1 MNLNKIIL
9 EVIQKELGEEIVSVP
24 TDPNAY
30 KREGV
35 NFYIANVGLG
45 NKPNKNTK
53 WVQIKDQNKIR
64 SIEKNIFKGQS
75 GTYLQQGNTISKNKW
90 IGCKNGFVGGSV
102 KIIGDKPFPKGFFK
116 IGDQVNITGYKNNPG
131 AKVING
137 FAKIKSIDPNLKGI
151 VIDRPWPSS
160 IKGIQDECASVS
172 KVESNIVNNAKKC
185 GWGTDTKGYV
195 NSGYECPK
203 RSEYQK
209 MVDIM
214 KKYSCVPVSYRIP
227 LDRLI
232 QKKYDKTLLKAA
244 LGVIGRESSYG
255 SGLRYEITAPLK
267 RLGNFF
273 GQDTSIGPGQMKQST
288 ADSLGI
294 KEDITTVEGALTAV
308 YKYLDG
314 AYKMAINSGYSTK
327 SPSSNTPKSDSWS
340 GALDIAIASYNV
352 GRSKIKKYCKT
363 TDPTLKRDCKFAGQF
378 VTEQFDQSPHG
389 DSFFGKLPKYQD
401 GKLKVL
407 NEPVPNYL
415 PNFPTKR
422 WDGVS
427 ITTHGYVKEVT
438 SRMKKFNCF

>member
-9 EVIQKELGEEIVSVP
+9 EVIQRELGEEVVSVP
-24 TDPNAY
+24 SDPYAY

-35 NFYIANVGLG
+35 NFYIAKVGLG
-45 NKPNKNTK
+45 NKPNANTK
-53 WVQIKDQNKIR
+53 WVQITDQTKIR

-90 IGCKNGFVGGSV
+90 VGCKNGFVGGAV
-102 KIIGDKPFPKGFFK
+102 KIIGDKPFTKGLFK

-151 VIDRPWPSS
+151 VVDKPWPSS
-160 IKGIQDECASVS
+160 IKGIKDECASVS
-172 KVESNIVNNAKKC
+172 KIESNIVNNAKKC
-185 GWGTDTKGYV
+185 GWGSDTKGYV

-203 RSEYQK
+203 RTEFQK
-209 MVDIM
+209 MTDIL
-214 KKYSCVPVSYRIP
+214 KKYPCVPSEYRIP

-232 QKKYDKTLLKAA
+232 QKKYNKTLLKAA

-255 SGLRYEITAPLK
+255 SGLRFEITNPLK
-267 RLGNFF
+267 RLGSFL
-273 GQDTSIGPGQMKQST
+273 GYDTSVGPGQMKQST
-288 ADSLGI
+288 ADDLKI
-294 KEDITTVEGALTAV
+294 KEDINTVSGALTAV
-308 YKYLDG
+308 YKYLET
-314 AYKMAINSGYSTK
+314 AYNSAVKAGYS
-327 SPSSNTPKSDSWS
+327 SNLPSSNTPKSDSWS

-352 GRSKIKKYCKT
+352 GLGKIKKYCKT
-363 TDPTLKRDCKFAGQF
+363 SDPNLKRDCKLAGQ
-378 VTEQFDQSPHG
+378 VVSEQYDMLFWSENQ
-389 DSFFGKLPKYQD
+389 
-401 GKLKVL
+401 KLKEKENAPKVKVF